1 MGPSGPDSTLPSTA
15 YRYMRYKND
24 DGTIN
29 EWAQKTIDNK
39 KARLSYFSTD
49 KYETGDQATE
59 ALQIRAPK
67 HVTQEDPDV
76 SWSDGRLRI
85 KFNTL
90 QLYDKNGVPNVE
102 VPFSHGGTGPELEPF
117 TEVYPQYGDGGARQL
132 VPKAGKIIDIDAES
146 IDILPEK

>member
-1 MGPSGPDSTLPSTA
+1 
-15 YRYMRYKND
+15 MRYKND

-67 HVTQEDPDV
+67 P
-76 SWSDGRLRI
+76 GRDHERFLS
-85 KFNTL
+85 KFRRFDL
-90 QLYDKNGVPNVE
+90 QI
-102 VPFSHGGTGPELEPF
+102 EL
-117 TEVYPQYGDGGARQL
+117 
-132 VPKAGKIIDIDAES
+132 
-146 IDILPEK
+146 

>member
-1 MGPSGPDSTLPSTA
+1 
-15 YRYMRYKND
+15 MRYKND

-102 VPFSHGGTGPELEPF
+102 VPFSHGGTGSELEPF
-117 TEVYPQYGDGGARQL
+117 TEVYPQYGEGGARRNRS
-132 VPKAGKIIDIDAES
+132 PAPA
-146 IDILPEK
+146 

>member
-1 MGPSGPDSTLPSTA
+1 M
-15 YRYMRYKND
+15 
-24 DGTIN
+24 
-29 EWAQKTIDNK
+29 
-39 KARLSYFSTD
+39 
-49 KYETGDQATE
+49 
-59 ALQIRAPK
+59 
-67 HVTQEDPDV
+67 
-76 SWSDGRLRI
+76 RI